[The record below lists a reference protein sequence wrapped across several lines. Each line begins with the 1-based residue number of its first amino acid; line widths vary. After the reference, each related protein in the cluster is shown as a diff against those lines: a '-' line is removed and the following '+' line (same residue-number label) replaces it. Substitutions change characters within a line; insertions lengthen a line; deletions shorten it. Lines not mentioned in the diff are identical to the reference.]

1 MGAESRADV
10 LCLPHNHNPLSFSYW
25 YSHFPLWR
33 FRQHPL
39 LTFTASLAAMTKF
52 WPRRPEETSGK
63 ILSPDENRH
72 YKSRKW
78 FPQQWAP
85 YLCSPQLHSKAASV
99 CGYGGG
105 VGHRKGSDKSVLLS
119 PQVTAQPPP
128 STPTPNF
135 TPSRLWG
142 WEACDVLDSGAANLE
157 EGWIEKKTEARLK
170 LVHFH
175 TCWSIVKYLNLE
187 GKSSVSTRISSMY
200 HP

>member
-10 LCLPHNHNPLSFSYW
+10 LCLPHNHTPLSFSYW
-25 YSHFPLWR
+25 HSHFPLWG

-52 WPRRPEETSGK
+52 WPRRPEE
-63 ILSPDENRH
+63 NF
-72 YKSRKW
+72 RKDFIPW
-78 FPQQWAP
+78 WKQTLQEQKMVSSAMGT
-85 YLCSPQLHSKAASV
+85 LRSPQLHSKAASV
-99 CGYGGG
+99 RGHGGG
-105 VGHRKGSDKSVLLS
+105 LGHSKGSDKSVLLS

-142 WEACDVLDSGAANLE
+142 WEARDVLDSGAANLE
-157 EGWIEKKTEARLK
+157 EDWVEKKTEARLK

-175 TCWSIVKYLNLE
+175 TWWSQVKYLNLQ
-187 GKSSVSTRISSMY
+187 GKK
-200 HP
+200 